1 MHRRSSKIDKKYFV
15 FGEQPEEGED
25 LHLMGR
31 ITGVLRETL
40 DGLLTASEVS
50 SIFHSYEHFQMI
62 SNLFMHHVSR

>member
-1 MHRRSSKIDKKYFV
+1 MTRRSSKIDKKYFV

-50 SIFHSYEHFQMI
+50 PFL
-62 SNLFMHHVSR
+62 NV